1 MRSIRGS
8 SAYWRT
14 AMNEII
20 AFIKCVG
27 LPTWFITL
35 SCNDL
40 TWLDMRKA
48 LLIADKRPDVN
59 PASICI
65 DEAQQLIEMYP
76 VVLSRH
82 FSIRVNAFM
91 SHI

>member
-14 AMNEII
+14 AMNELI

-27 LPTWFITL
+27 PPTLFINL

-40 TWLDMRKA
+40 NWLGMRKA
-48 LLIADKRPDVN
+48 LLIADKRPDVD

-65 DEAQQLIEMYP
+65 DEAQQLIEMHP

-82 FSIRVNAFM
+82 F
-91 SHI
+91 